1 MSKTIAIIHGA
12 NLNMLGKRE
21 PDVYGLQTQ
30 EDLISEIRSYAQIRD
45 IEIRFYQ
52 SNHEGDIIDY
62 IHSLFGGPVHGVIIN
77 PGAFT
82 YYSIALYDAIKCLE
96 IPFIEVH
103 LSDIT
108 KREKFRSQSIIK
120 PACIAQYYGEGIK
133 GYYKAL
139 EKLVNL

>member
-30 EDLISEIRSYAQIRD
+30 EDLVSEIRSYAHIRD
-45 IEIRFYQ
+45 IEVRFYQ

-62 IHSLFGGPVHGVIIN
+62 IHSLYGGPVNGVIIN

-82 YYSIALYDAIKCLE
+82 HYSLALHDAIKCLE

-103 LSDIT
+103 LTDIM
-108 KREKFRSQSIIK
+108 KREKFRDYSVIK

-133 GYYKAL
+133 GYFKAL
-139 EKLVNL
+139 EKLANL